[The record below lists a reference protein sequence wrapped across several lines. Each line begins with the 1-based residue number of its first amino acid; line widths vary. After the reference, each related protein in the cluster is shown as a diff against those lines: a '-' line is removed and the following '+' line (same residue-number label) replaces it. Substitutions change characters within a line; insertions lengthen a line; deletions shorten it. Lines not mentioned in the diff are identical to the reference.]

1 MGSYGVIKEALL
13 VKSNELSGG
22 YDVVQK
28 LVPSTVNG
36 MVSLDKNDGGFEL
49 AGKDVSI
56 RSVYHGGAF
65 GFSEWHES
73 GNISITVNIPG
84 SGVKRFTGKPL
95 IQNVNGVGKCV
106 KCTPA
111 DEKPDAPYTHLC
123 LVVESPGDVF
133 AESFG

>member
-13 VKSNELSGG
+13 VKKNGSTGEYSI
-22 YDVVQK
+22 VQK

-36 MVSLDKNDGGFEL
+36 MVMLNQNGGFKV
-49 AGKDVSI
+49 GGRDISI

-73 GNISITVNIPG
+73 GNLSITVNIPG
-84 SGVKRFTGKPL
+84 SGVKTFMGMPL
-95 IQNVNGVGKCV
+95 IQNVNGVGHGV
-106 KCTPA
+106 LCTPRDSDTTA
-111 DEKPDAPYTHLC
+111 SYTHLC

-133 AESFG
+133 AESFS